1 MILIH
6 RHINRNILNNLDTLV
21 AQYFFI
27 NNVLDILQLFF
38 GHSSKVRKIKSKM
51 IGSDQRSRLLHM
63 LAQHF
68 AKPRLQQMRS
78 RVIAHGRRANC
89 RINHGINLI
98 AHAEGTPPFRVFCGG

>member
-6 RHINRNILNNLDTLV
+6 RHVNRNILNDLNALI
-21 AQYFFI
+21 AQHLFVDDVF
-27 NNVLDILQLFF
+27 NILQLFF
-38 GHSSKVRKIKSKM
+38 GDTSKVRKIKSKM

-78 RVIAHGRRANC
+78 RVIAHSRRANC